1 METGNRDFCTHVVRQ
16 NELTFVF
23 TSPLNPDNEEFSAHH
38 AKHGDGVKDVA
49 FTVDD
54 AAGIYNK
61 AVGRGATGVREP
73 ETLEDEHG
81 SVIVASVKTYGDTI
95 HTFVQRVNYTGPFL
109 PGFKDHPNR
118 EVLNGIVPV
127 PELLYIDHVV
137 GNQGDGE
144 MEPVASWYEQMLD
157 FHRFWSV
164 DDKMIHTNF
173 SSLRSVVM
181 ADFDEK
187 IKMPINEP
195 ANGQR
200 KSQIQ
205 EFCDYYGGAG
215 VQHIAMRTEDIITTV
230 QRMKARGVV
239 FLDKIPDTY
248 YDNLRVGMS
257 AANLQVQED
266 IDVLQREK
274 ILVDYDDKGYLL
286 QIFTKPLEDRPTLFL
301 EVIQRRN
308 HQGFGAGNFKALFEA
323 IEAEQEQ
330 RGNL

>member
-1 METGNRDFCTHVVRQ
+1 VFA
-16 NELTFVF
+16 F
-23 TSPLNPDNEEFSAHH
+23 TSPLNPDESEFSAHH
-38 AKHGDGVKDVA
+38 AKHGDGVRDVA

-61 AVGRGATGVREP
+61 AVQRGATSVQEP
-73 ETLEDEHG
+73 TTMEDEHG
-81 SVIVASVKTYGDTI
+81 TVIVASVKTYGDTV
-95 HTFVQRVNYTGPFL
+95 HSFVQRNNYTGPFL
-109 PGFKDHPNR
+109 PGFRAHHETER
-118 EVLNGIVPV
+118 LNGLCPI
-127 PELLYIDHVV
+127 PELLYVDHVV
-137 GNQGDGE
+137 GNQQDGE
-144 MEPVASWYEQMLD
+144 MEPVAQWYEQMLD

-164 DDKMIHTNF
+164 DDKMIHTNY
-173 SSLRSVVM
+173 SSLRSIVM

-195 ANGQR
+195 AAGIR

-205 EFCDYYGGAG
+205 EYCDYYGGPG
-215 VQHIAMRTEDIITTV
+215 VQHIAMRTESIIDTV
-230 QRMKARGVV
+230 LRMKARGVA

-248 YDNLRVGMS
+248 YDNLRAGLGAV
-257 AANLQVQED
+257 NLQVQED
-266 IDVLQREK
+266 IDILQREK
-274 ILVDYDDKGYLL
+274 ILVDYDEKGYLL